1 MNKNV
6 MISYSQNFED
16 VILRR
21 VLQNVTDGF
30 YIDIGAAHPVY
41 DSVTYHFYNAG
52 WSGINI
58 DPLEKNFI
66 ILQSTRPRDINLN
79 VAVADFEGTVKFF
92 ESEVDGWST
101 TVPEV
106 AKNHFNLLGISSHE
120 KDVQALTL
128 NQICQEYVKNRDIH
142 FLKIDVEGGEER
154 VLLGLDLIKYRPW
167 ILLIEAT
174 LPNSQ
179 VEVFEDWESLVLE
192 QNYKFIYSDGLNRF
206 YLAEEKSHL
215 SEFFKYP
222 PNVFD
227 NFIKFNAI
235 EPSVLDELLELREQI
250 RNISDSK
257 LYKVYALMRRF
268 FH

>member
-41 DSVTYHFYNAG
+41 DSVTYHFYNSG

-66 ILQSTRPRDINLN
+66 LLESTRPRDINLKL
-79 VAVADFEGTVKFF
+79 AIADFDGTVKLF

-101 TVPEV
+101 TIPEV
-106 AKNHFNLLGISSHE
+106 AKNHFNVLGISNHE
-120 KDVQALTL
+120 INVDVLTL
-128 NQICQEYVKNRDIH
+128 NQICQKYVKNRDIH
-142 FLKIDVEGGEER
+142 FLKIDVEGGEKK
-154 VLLGLDLIKYRPW
+154 VLLGFDLFKFRPW

-179 VEVFEDWESLVLE
+179 VEVFEDWEFLVLE
-192 QNYKFIYSDGLNRF
+192 RNYKFIYSDGLNRF
-206 YLAEEKSHL
+206 YLAQEKSHL
-215 SEFFKYP
+215 SALFSYP

-235 EPSVLDELLELREQI
+235 EPSVLDELLELRELI
-250 RNISDSK
+250 RNITNSK
-257 LYKVYALMRRF
+257 FYKIYTFMRSF

>member
-21 VLQNVTDGF
+21 VLQNVTNGF
-30 YIDIGAAHPVY
+30 YIDVGAAHPIY
-41 DSVTYHFYNAG
+41 DSVTYHFYNSG

-66 ILQSTRPRDINLN
+66 ILQSTRPRDMNLN
-79 VAVADFEGTVKFF
+79 VAISDFAGTVKLF

-101 TVPEV
+101 TIPEV
-106 AKNHFNLLGISSHE
+106 AKNHLNLVGISSRE
-120 KDVQALTL
+120 IVVNALTL
-128 NQICQEYVKNRDIH
+128 NQISQKYVKKREIH
-142 FLKIDVEGGEER
+142 FLKIDVEGGEKK
-154 VLLGLDLIKYRPW
+154 VLLGFDLTKFRPW
-167 ILLIEAT
+167 ILVIEAT

-192 QNYKFIYSDGLNRF
+192 RNYKFVYSDGLNRF

-215 SEFFKYP
+215 SELFKYP

-227 NFIKFNAI
+227 NFTRFSAI
-235 EPSVLDELLELREQI
+235 EPSVLNELLELRGQV
-250 RNISDSK
+250 RSISNSRF
-257 LYKVYALMRRF
+257 YKAYVFMQRF